1 MSLGKV
7 TVLAYHRIDTP
18 GNPSTRDLSP
28 SLIDAYPA
36 EFEAQMRW
44 LASRYNVISGRKLV
58 ESLQEGEPLPPRA
71 LMITFDDGYSCFLA
85 TAVPILRR
93 HNLRATLFV
102 ATDYTSN
109 PTKPFWWDTLHKA
122 LTQTEREEI
131 DVPGIAR
138 LSLRSS
144 GERAAAYETLVGAIE
159 RADADDTDRLVEA
172 IARACDVEPSNEK
185 RRLDWDEVRA
195 LSESGDVSI
204 GPHTRRH
211 PILSRVGADR
221 MRDEIAG
228 SWADL
233 NARLS
238 SPLPL
243 FAYPNGQAHAIN
255 RANVDA
261 VRAIGIPGAFT
272 MMAGH
277 NTPGKTDPYL
287 MHRIG
292 ATPGLSLNRFKI
304 RISPVGSLLRWAK
317 AIARGRGSGARD
329 QELET

>member
-44 LASRYNVISGRKLV
+44 LAHRYNVISGRQLV
-58 ESLQEGEPLPPRA
+58 ESLRESQPLPPRA

-93 HNLRATLFV
+93 YNLPATLFV
-102 ATDYTSN
+102 ATEFTSN

-122 LTQTEREEI
+122 LTRTKREEI
-131 DVPGIAR
+131 EVPGIGR
-138 LSLRSS
+138 LLLRSS
-144 GERAAAYETLVGAIE
+144 EERATAYETLVGAVE
-159 RADADDTDRLVEA
+159 RADAEETDRLVEA
-172 IARACDVEPSNEK
+172 IAQASGVEPSNEK

-211 PILSRVGADR
+211 PILSRATGER
-221 MRDEIAG
+221 MRDEIEG

-233 NARLS
+233 NTRLS
-238 SPLPL
+238 RPLPL
-243 FAYPNGQAHAIN
+243 FAYPNGQAHAIS

-261 VRAIGIPGAFT
+261 VRATGIPGAFT

-277 NTPGKTDPYL
+277 NAPGKTDPY
-287 MHRIG
+287 MMYRIG
-292 ATPGLSLNRFKI
+292 ATPGLSLNRFKL
-304 RISPVGSLLRWAK
+304 RISSMGSLLRRAK
-317 AIARGRGSGARD
+317 AVARGQGSGVRD
-329 QELET
+329 KGLET